1 MTQNPL
7 RLVVDHGEDIA
18 PAAIELQPTAGAAL
32 HIHLHLAEAR
42 LQSPIAGLPPG
53 VKEGG
58 RSGRGYTRPLMV
70 VAVGLL
76 LTIVAFDLG
85 ARSGAGHA
93 QALAAVRA
101 SAGGLASLAATPP
114 PPPPIPEAE
123 APGDLPV
130 NLQQQLAQRPTVTP
144 APGSAPA
151 GGSSDPFG
159 LQH

>member
-1 MTQNPL
+1 MTQSPL
-7 RLVVDHGEDIA
+7 RLVVDHGEDTA
-18 PAAIELQPTAGAAL
+18 PAAIELQPPTGAAL

-42 LQSPIAGLPPG
+42 LSSSIARQPPG
-53 VKEGG
+53 LKDGG

-70 VAVGLL
+70 GAAGLL
-76 LTIVAFDLG
+76 LAIVAFDLG

-93 QALAAVRA
+93 QALAAARA
-101 SAGGLASLAATPP
+101 SVGGLASLAAMPP
-114 PPPPIPEAE
+114 PTPEAQ

-144 APGSAPA
+144 APGSASA